1 MPRKKQHTLSGRF
14 VKTVAAGGPVA
25 AFLPDPLPPHPPL
38 DMNHLAGSC
47 STADR
52 ALAELK
58 GISSTLPGV
67 DLFLYSYV
75 RKEAL
80 LSAQIEGTQSS
91 LSDLFLFE
99 KKHTREIPLNDV
111 QEVSSYIAA
120 MQHGLKRIREDG
132 FPLSL
137 RLLREIHA
145 ILLSNNRGKDKAP
158 GEFRRNQNWIS
169 AGNSQEVLFVPPPA
183 DEVMNCMGHLETF
196 LHSES
201 PDMPILIKAAL
212 AHAQFETI
220 HPFLDGN
227 GRLGRLLVTLLLCS
241 EGALSDPLLYLSL
254 YLKRHRQAYYKHLQ
268 AVRMRSAWEA
278 WVRFFL
284 DGVRE
289 ISLQAV
295 ATAEEI
301 SSMFAADRKKIERLG
316 RPSSSVLRV
325 HDALQKDP
333 FLDVALTSRE
343 SGLSGMTVRR
353 ALHHLQALGIVRE
366 ISGRKRGQIFC
377 HTAYMEILSRGTEPL
392 ALD

>member
-1 MPRKKQHTLSGRF
+1 MPPKKQDNLSGRF
-14 VKTVAAGGPVA
+14 VKTSVAGISID

-38 DMNHLAGSC
+38 DMNRLAVAC
-47 STADR
+47 SAADR

-58 GISSTLPGV
+58 GISSTLPGAA
-67 DLFLYSYV
+67 LFLYSYV

-99 KKHTREIPLNDV
+99 NEHAREILLDDV

-120 MQHGLKRIREDG
+120 MQHGLKRIRDDG

-145 ILLSNNRGKDKAP
+145 ILLSNSRGKDKAP
-158 GEFRRNQNWIS
+158 GEFRRSQNWIGS
-169 AGNSQEVLFVPPPA
+169 GNPRKARFVPPPA
-183 DEVMNCMGHLETF
+183 NEVMNCMGRLETF

-201 PDMPILIKAAL
+201 PDMPILVKAAL

-254 YLKRHRQAYYKHLQ
+254 YLKRHRRAYYNHLQ
-268 AVRMRSAWEA
+268 AVRKRSAWEA

-284 DGVRE
+284 EGVRE

-301 SSMFAADRKKIERLG
+301 SSLFAADRKKIETLG
-316 RPSSSVLRV
+316 RPSSSALRI
-325 HDALQKDP
+325 HEMLKKTP
-333 FLDVALTSRE
+333 FIDVTRAGRE

-353 ALHHLQALGIVRE
+353 ALGHLQALGIVRE
-366 ISGRKRGQIFC
+366 ISGRRRGRIFC
-377 HTAYMEILSRGTEPL
+377 HTAHMKILERGTEPL
-392 ALD
+392 PLG